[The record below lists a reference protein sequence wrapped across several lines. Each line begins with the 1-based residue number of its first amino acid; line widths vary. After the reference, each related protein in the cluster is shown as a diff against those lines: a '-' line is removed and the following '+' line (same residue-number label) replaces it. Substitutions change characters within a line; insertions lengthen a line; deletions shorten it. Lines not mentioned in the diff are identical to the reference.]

1 MIPSR
6 TLLASD
12 HCAAVA
18 SFWLVWISSRSEGRV
33 WLLAE
38 LRDLESFSAVS
49 RNFPVQLSWQH
60 AWARASAMMA
70 GWWNS
75 IPNPR
80 WMIGWKKPGYVSE
93 LRGP

>member
-6 TLLASD
+6 ILLASD
-12 HCAAVA
+12 HCAAVE
-18 SFWLVWISSRSEGRV
+18 SFLLALISSRSSGRV
-33 WLLAE
+33 LLLAE
-38 LRDLESFSAVS
+38 LRDLESFSTAR

-75 IPNPR
+75 IPKPR
-80 WMIGWKKPGYVSE
+80 WMIGWRKPRCVCE
-93 LRGP
+93 H

>member
-12 HCAAVA
+12 HCAAVE
-18 SFWLVWISSRSEGRV
+18 SFWLALISSRSEARV
-33 WLLAE
+33 LLLAE
-38 LRDLESFSAVS
+38 LRDLESFSAAR

-75 IPNPR
+75 MPKPR
-80 WMIGWKKPGYVSE
+80 WMIGWKKPRCVSE
-93 LRGP
+93 R